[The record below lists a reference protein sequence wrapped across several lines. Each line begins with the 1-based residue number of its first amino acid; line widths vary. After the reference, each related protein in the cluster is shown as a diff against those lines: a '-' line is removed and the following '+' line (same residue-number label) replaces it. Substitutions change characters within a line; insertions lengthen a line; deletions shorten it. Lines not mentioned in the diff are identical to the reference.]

1 MFSLPDNI
9 FYMESGIY
17 ICFGTVLGSLIS
29 GGLLII
35 NNSRNNEFQL
45 ERENQQRIWQEESER
60 HKWFREKT
68 YESYRKTIEILTN
81 IIQLLETPHENTS
94 DNKQKIFNLYFD
106 FSSEFYIIIAGHP
119 NKNSEKI
126 NNVKIIEILEMV
138 DKNPIVARN
147 KMIEIMQQ
155 DPRIKDVKE
164 GYLNSEKSSTQSSEI

>member
-1 MFSLPDNI
+1 MKI
-9 FYMESGIY
+9 H
-17 ICFGTVLGSLIS
+17 
-29 GGLLII
+29 LII
-35 NNSRNNEFQL
+35 N
-45 ERENQQRIWQEESER
+45 
-60 HKWFREKT
+60 
-68 YESYRKTIEILTN
+68 RKFLIYIL
-81 IIQLLETPHENTS
+81 I
-94 DNKQKIFNLYFD
+94 
-106 FSSEFYIIIAGHP
+106 FSSEFHIIIAGHP